1 LSLIT
6 VSLLEPVEYEALSY
20 VWGGGEGGASSGPL
34 PISIDGQ
41 FLNIRTQNLFNALHS
56 LRRTSSSRLVW
67 ADATC
72 INQADWAEKGHQ
84 VSIMGEVYQMAQN
97 AVAYLGAPTT
107 KTAEA
112 MEMLGYFTD
121 THGDDPVARPW
132 EIVPI
137 GKMEDALEDIMR
149 RPWFDRMWTVQ

>member
-1 LSLIT
+1 
-6 VSLLEPVEYEALSY
+6 
-20 VWGGGEGGASSGPL
+20 
-34 PISIDGQ
+34 
-41 FLNIRTQNLFNALHS
+41 
-56 LRRTSSSRLVW
+56 
-67 ADATC
+67 
-72 INQADWAEKGHQ
+72 
-84 VSIMGEVYQMAQN
+84 MGEVYQMAQN